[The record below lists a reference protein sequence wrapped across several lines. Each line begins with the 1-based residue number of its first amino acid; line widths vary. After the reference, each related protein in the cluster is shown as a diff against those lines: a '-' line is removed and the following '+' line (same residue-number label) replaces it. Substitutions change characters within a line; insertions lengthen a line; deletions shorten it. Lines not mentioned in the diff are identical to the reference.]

1 MSSLPRPGSAPGEMV
16 KAASRGATAEVE
28 LVAVSEGQG
37 YRYRVPL
44 SPVPA
49 QPRHPGQPWTGLG
62 RGYASSLRTHNWEEW
77 TAKKGLALPPSVLLR
92 LEATRL
98 AQAVPNAPD
107 PTIMAPDGSGLHT
120 ALANMAL
127 NDPDSWQ
134 QLQADLR
141 RIIPT
146 IRRLRHTKT
155 ANVNQPASLLFDAI
169 GADSLSAQQV
179 SEGTLLVLGLL
190 AGLYAPGRPSLM
202 LLDDLDR
209 GLHSKAQKDLI
220 SLLRGLLEASP
231 GLQILASTHS
241 PYMLDC
247 METKEVRMTVLRD
260 DGATVCGPLSN
271 HPQFEKWK
279 DEMAPGEMWSLFG
292 EKWLLEQG
300 APACKPRIAVVHEAP
315 ADYQTATELAD
326 RILLEAIDWLDEDLL
341 AHQREWLAETPAGEP
356 LTWRG
361 IKHLA
366 RDRGI
371 RAHGHF
377 GGEPALPDAAAA
389 RRAILFLLSAVP
401 DLAAIVLIRDQDDEP
416 ERKDGLEQARAEDNS
431 GIPIVV
437 GLAIVER
444 ECWVLS
450 GFDPRGNDESARLD
464 MERQRLGFDPR
475 LRSHELTACKND
487 QADRSPKRVLRHLSG
502 NDHDRERRCWRETS
516 LANLRDRG
524 ADNGL
529 VAYLDEIRERLS
541 VLIGHP
547 T

>member
-1 MSSLPRPGSAPGEMV
+1 
-16 KAASRGATAEVE
+16 
-28 LVAVSEGQG
+28 
-37 YRYRVPL
+37 
-44 SPVPA
+44 
-49 QPRHPGQPWTGLG
+49 
-62 RGYASSLRTHNWEEW
+62 
-77 TAKKGLALPPSVLLR
+77 
-92 LEATRL
+92 
-98 AQAVPNAPD
+98 
-107 PTIMAPDGSGLHT
+107 
-120 ALANMAL
+120 MAL

-371 RAHGHF
+371 RATGTSVESRPCPMQPRP
-377 GGEPALPDAAAA
+377 GVRSCSSSARCPIWPPSSSSAIRMTNRNERTAWSRPGQRTTAESRLSSAWPSWNESAGSSADLTPGAMTNRPALTWSD
-389 RRAILFLLSAVP
+389 
-401 DLAAIVLIRDQDDEP
+401 
-416 ERKDGLEQARAEDNS
+416 S
-431 GIPIVV
+431 GW
-437 GLAIVER
+437 G
-444 ECWVLS
+444 S
-450 GFDPRGNDESARLD
+450 TRGCEA
-464 MERQRLGFDPR
+464 
-475 LRSHELTACKND
+475 
-487 QADRSPKRVLRHLSG
+487 
-502 NDHDRERRCWRETS
+502 TS
-516 LANLRDRG
+516 
-524 ADNGL
+524 
-529 VAYLDEIRERLS
+529 
-541 VLIGHP
+541 
-547 T
+547 